1 MLDMI
6 RAEMYKLRYNKTLPI
21 LLLAILS
28 VAILSVIITYLTRET
43 ENIQIN
49 GQLAAYRAPI
59 TDTYML
65 IFFAIL
71 AAEIVVSEYTRGT
84 IKNLVASGKHKLH
97 IYFSKLTSLI
107 LASLLFCTFCI
118 VIYSVIYSL
127 VFGWGG
133 RFQLADLLP
142 VLRMLGLMAVL
153 LLAIN
158 GVVMLVSIS
167 FRNPVPTI
175 GVCGGLAF
183 LELIVANLLGA
194 VPALREAVLY
204 FPLSLSGLIAQAAP
218 ETKDIRHVFIVGLFV
233 FLITSVWGY
242 LVFKRQDVK

>member
-1 MLDMI
+1 MFDMI

-28 VAILSVIITYLTRET
+28 VATLSVIITYLTRET

-71 AAEIVVSEYTRGT
+71 AAEIIVSEYSRGT
-84 IKNLVASGKHKLH
+84 IKNLVASGKPKLH
-97 IYFSKLTSLI
+97 IYFSKLASLI
-107 LASLLFCTFCI
+107 VASLLFCIFCI

-133 RFQLADLLP
+133 RFQLTDLLP
-142 VLRMLGLMAVL
+142 VLRMIGRMAVL
-153 LLAIN
+153 LPAID
-158 GVVMLVSIS
+158 GIVMLVSILFQS
-167 FRNPVPTI
+167 SVPTI

-183 LELIVANLLGA
+183 LEVILVRLLAA
-194 VPALREAVLY
+194 VPALRDAVLY
-204 FPLSLSGLIAQAAP
+204 FPLSLSNLITQAAP
-218 ETKDIRHVFIVGLFV
+218 ATEDVQHVFIVG
-233 FLITSVWGY
+233 FLIFSVTSVWGC